1 MTATSAI
8 KSKAYRPILFSGT
21 SIFFLVTYTFLL
33 PKRTDVS
40 ENREGRAILGA
51 GGVAATGGTY
61 FDMRGIEETLRA
73 ESTSALIELN
83 LLRSAVAE
91 VVRSGDISVIDG
103 KRPNLAVCIVRLAI
117 CFLDA
122 YLENRGASSINFT
135 AARPLL
141 LNLCILAPRSRT
153 TTPNLATGP
162 LLDILCFLLPTN
174 LTSVCF
180 ALSLIS

>member
-1 MTATSAI
+1 M
-8 KSKAYRPILFSGT
+8 
-21 SIFFLVTYTFLL
+21 

-51 GGVAATGGTY
+51 GGVAVTGGTY